1 MLLDV
6 MKIDNWKTQ
15 LRKGAAELAV
25 LSLLKKE
32 PMSGIG
38 LLECLEPYAEIGLS
52 EGTLYPLL
60 KRLARDG
67 RIIGE
72 WKLSQNGGRPTKIY
86 MISSDGKAALAAM
99 LTVWSG
105 FKKNL
110 SEITGDKS

>member
-1 MLLDV
+1 

-15 LRKGAAELAV
+15 LRKGAAELAA

-32 PMSGIG
+32 PLSGIG
-38 LLECLEPYAEIGLS
+38 LLQNLESYDEIGLS

-60 KRLARDG
+60 KRLERDG

-72 WKLSQNGGRPTKIY
+72 WKLSQTGGRPTKIY
-86 MISSDGKAALAAM
+86 TISEDGKTALIAM

-105 FKKNL
+105 FKENL
-110 SEITGDKS
+110 SEITGE